1 MKHSIVNIP
10 GINRMITQQ
19 ADLLNYVVYKV
30 TIFYVC
36 VFVVLCIFLTKSGSK
51 NASVLENQCV
61 LILIEYENKCE
72 RLFFT
77 FSQKMFQYFSPRNC
91 QAREGKNIGFPIQL
105 TDLSKR
111 NQSKYGY
118 KNTFKICQ
126 QKRHQKSAYEICD
139 LGTKGCEY

>member
-1 MKHSIVNIP
+1 MYLFLTNNI
-10 GINRMITQQ
+10 
-19 ADLLNYVVYKV
+19 A
-30 TIFYVC
+30 
-36 VFVVLCIFLTKSGSK
+36 VVLKLQAF
-51 NASVLENQCV
+51 LENQCV

-91 QAREGKNIGFPIQL
+91 QAGRKKRFPIQL

-111 NQSKYGY
+111 NQNKYGY

-126 QKRHQKSAYEICD
+126 QKRHQKSAYEICVF
-139 LGTKGCEY
+139 GTKGCEY